1 MSQQLIKDVTQE
13 YLRNDIPE
21 FRPGDTLEVGI
32 KIKEGNRERI
42 QIFEGLCIKRQG
54 GGVGETFTVR
64 KISYGVGVEK
74 TFLLHSPVIDKINV
88 KRRGKVRRAH
98 LGYIRGLSAKQSR
111 IKEKR

>member
-1 MSQQLIKDVTQE
+1 MSQQLIKSITEEYIRKDVPQ
-13 YLRNDIPE
+13 
-21 FRPGDTLEVGI
+21 FRPGDTLQVAL
-32 KIKEGNRERI
+32 KITEGNRERI

-74 TFLLHSPVIDKINV
+74 TFLVNSPVINSITV

-98 LGYIRGLSAKQSR
+98 LGYIRGLSAKASR